1 MLKER
6 EFPDGWS
13 LVDKINFLQR
23 KILLNSMMYYEYG
36 KNFLTDFEY
45 DSICGQLVN
54 FQNKFEEQ
62 GHDIYSETRYG
73 YAYYDF
79 NGSTRSHLYRR
90 LNFKDAC
97 WLRAMCE
104 VGVYNG
110 RD

>member
-1 MLKER
+1 MLPKQ

-23 KILLNSMMYYEYG
+23 KIILNSMMYYEYN

-45 DSICGQLVN
+45 DGICIQLVN
-54 FQNKFEEQ
+54 LQDKFEEQ
-62 GHDIYSETRYG
+62 GHDIYIETRYG

-79 NGSTRSHLYRR
+79 DGSTGFHLYGR
-90 LNFKDAC
+90 LNSEDAC